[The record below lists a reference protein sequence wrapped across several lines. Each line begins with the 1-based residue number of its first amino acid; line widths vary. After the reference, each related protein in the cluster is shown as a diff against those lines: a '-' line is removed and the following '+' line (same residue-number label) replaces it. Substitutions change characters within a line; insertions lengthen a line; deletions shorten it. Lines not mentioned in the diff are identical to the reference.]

1 MRHRSKYDDHE
12 HEGAPRRRSG
22 CAIKRIV
29 RGLAERFGVGRGTVI
44 AGFVLGFVFVPLLT
58 LIVLGAAWI
67 WVDDQERFESRVS
80 NVADRA
86 RNVYDRTFGSATPR
100 SPDVE
105 TVMADPIPDFPHL
118 RKQFENLE
126 TRAGAMESYVSSE
139 DFRLHREFKK
149 I

>member
-1 MRHRSKYDDHE
+1 MRHHSEHDHHE
-12 HEGAPRRRSG
+12 HDGKRRHRSG

-29 RGLAERFGVGRGTVI
+29 RGLADKFGVSRGTVI
-44 AGFVLGFVFVPLLT
+44 AGFVIGFVFVPLLT
-58 LIVLGAAWI
+58 LFVLGAAWI
-67 WVDDQERFESRVS
+67 WVDDQERFESRVTK
-80 NVADRA
+80 VADGA
-86 RNVYDRTFGSATPR
+86 RKVYDRTFGSPTPR

-126 TRAGAMESYVSSE
+126 ARAGSMEAYVSSE